1 MKDELKTDL
10 NFENDNLKKYINEL
24 WDSISDILSQKDL
37 DRLEKLHPM
46 PFDY

>member
-10 NFENDNLKKYINEL
+10 NLENDNLKKYINEL